1 MELNKEQREAVEYLD
16 GALLVIAG
24 AGSGKTRTIVAK
36 IEYLIRKGFDPKRIL
51 AITFTNK
58 AAKELKD
65 RIKNSLGVNLPW
77 VGTFHSVANRILRWG
92 GKFIGINPDFVILDR
107 EDARRVLREV
117 LKEFDTEFK
126 DTLYEEAIS
135 KYKEGGKFISTDGGF
150 IAIDTLD
157 HFWEIF
163 EAYQKRLKQLNALD
177 FSDLL
182 YFTVKLL
189 KENPPVGKKLRNHF
203 QYILVDEYQDTN
215 EIQYD
220 FIKLIARNHVCVVGD
235 PNQAIYQWRGAN
247 PENLLR
253 FKKDFSPK
261 VVKLE
266 RNYRSK
272 GVILEIANAVIRN
285 CNPKWASLIPRLKTD
300 KDFGEKPLVRR
311 FESEEEEALWIAK
324 EIKLLKERGYKL
336 KDIAVLVRSSYLT
349 EKIEKAFV
357 KEGIAYTIVGA
368 ARFYER
374 KEVKDALAFL
384 RFLHNPAD
392 DLAFERILRAFFG
405 RKWERIY
412 KILGRFYKTDWIE
425 TLKMVAYHL
434 EEGFREPLTKFL
446 QALVNIK
453 WEEVQTRYAEY
464 LQKLLEDI
472 DYYGLLYRENN
483 PQDRIENV
491 EYFLRLTQSSQ
502 SKGRTLTEFLQLVA
516 LLQSEMEERGRG
528 VRVMT
533 VHASKGLEFSVVFL
547 PRLEEGIF
555 PHKSAF
561 ENEEEMEEER
571 RLFYVAVTRAKEK
584 LYLSYVRKRNSKSGK
599 EIERK
604 PSRFLSEIPKELL
617 DLRFFVKQRVSA
629 KNFAGGGKREKKQ
642 GGINKY
648 KKPNLEGKSLRV
660 GQRVKHPVFGKGK
673 VISTQ
678 GAFAM
683 VDFGGEVKKIHS
695 HFLEEV

>member
-1 MELNKEQREAVEYLD
+1 
-16 GALLVIAG
+16 
-24 AGSGKTRTIVAK
+24 
-36 IEYLIRKGFDPKRIL
+36 
-51 AITFTNK
+51 
-58 AAKELKD
+58 
-65 RIKNSLGVNLPW
+65 
-77 VGTFHSVANRILRWG
+77 
-92 GKFIGINPDFVILDR
+92 
-107 EDARRVLREV
+107 
-117 LKEFDTEFK
+117 
-126 DTLYEEAIS
+126 
-135 KYKEGGKFISTDGGF
+135 
-150 IAIDTLD
+150 
-157 HFWEIF
+157 
-163 EAYQKRLKQLNALD
+163 
-177 FSDLL
+177 
-182 YFTVKLL
+182 
-189 KENPPVGKKLRNHF
+189 
-203 QYILVDEYQDTN
+203 
-215 EIQYD
+215 
-220 FIKLIARNHVCVVGD
+220 
-235 PNQAIYQWRGAN
+235 
-247 PENLLR
+247 
-253 FKKDFSPK
+253 
-261 VVKLE
+261 
-266 RNYRSK
+266 
-272 GVILEIANAVIRN
+272 
-285 CNPKWASLIPRLKTD
+285 
-300 KDFGEKPLVRR
+300 
-311 FESEEEEALWIAK
+311 
-324 EIKLLKERGYKL
+324 
-336 KDIAVLVRSSYLT
+336 
-349 EKIEKAFV
+349 FV

>member
-1 MELNKEQREAVEYLD
+1 VELNKEQREAVEYLD

-58 AAKELKD
+58 ASKELKD

-77 VGTFHSVANRILRWG
+77 VGTFHSVANRILRLG
-92 GKFIGINPDFVILDR
+92 GKHIGINPDFVILDR
-107 EDARRVLREV
+107 EDARRVLKQV
-117 LKEFDTEFK
+117 LKDFDTDFE

-135 KYKEGGKFISTDGGF
+135 KYKEGGKFISTDGGL

-163 EAYQKRLKQLNALD
+163 EAYQRRLKQLNALD

-189 KENPPVGKKLRNHF
+189 KENPRVREKLKNHF

-215 EIQYD
+215 EIQYE
-220 FIKLIARNHVCVVGD
+220 FIKLIARNNVCVVGD

-247 PENLLR
+247 PENILR
-253 FKKDFSPK
+253 FKEDFSPK

-285 CNPKWASLIPRLKTD
+285 CNPKWVSLIPQLKPD

-357 KEGIAYTIVGA
+357 KEGIAYTIVGT

-374 KEVKDALAFL
+374 KEIKDTLAFL
-384 RFLHNPAD
+384 RFLHNPTD

-405 RKWERIY
+405 RKWERVY
-412 KILGRFYKTDWIE
+412 KTLVRFYKTDWIE
-425 TLKMVAYHL
+425 TLKIVAYHL
-434 EEGFREPLTKFL
+434 EEEFREPLTKLL
-446 QALVNIK
+446 QFFVNVK

-464 LQKLLEDI
+464 LQKLLDEI
-472 DYYGLLYRENN
+472 DYYELLYRENN

-491 EYFLRLTQSSQ
+491 EYFLRLTHSSQ
-502 SKGRTLTEFLQLVA
+502 SKGRTLAEFLQLIA
-516 LLQSEMEERGRG
+516 LLQSEMEDRGRG

-561 ENEEEMEEER
+561 ENEEELEEER

-584 LYLSYVRKRNSKSGK
+584 LYLSYVRKRNTKSGK

-604 PSRFLSEIPKELL
+604 PSRFLSEIPKHLL
-617 DLRFFVKQRVSA
+617 DLRYFAKQKVSG
-629 KNFAGGGKREKKQ
+629 KTSMCGVKREKPQ
-642 GGINKY
+642 SGSDKY
-648 KKPNLEGKSLRV
+648 KKPTLEGKNLRV

>member
-1 MELNKEQREAVEYLD
+1 VELNREQREAVEYLN
-16 GALLVIAG
+16 GSLLVIAG

-36 IEYLIRKGFDPKRIL
+36 IEHLIRKGYDPKRIL

-58 AAKELKD
+58 AAKELKE
-65 RIKNSLGVNLPW
+65 RIKQSLGVNLPW
-77 VGTFHSVANRILRWG
+77 VGTFHSVANRILRWA
-92 GKFIGINPDFVILDR
+92 GKYIGINPDFVILDR
-107 EDARRVLREV
+107 EDSRRVLKEI
-117 LKEFDTEFK
+117 LKNFDTEL
-126 DTLYEEAIS
+126 DATLYEEAIS
-135 KYKEGGKFISTDGGF
+135 KYKEGGKYISTDGGF
-150 IAIDTLD
+150 ISVDSLD

-163 EAYQKRLKQLNALD
+163 EAYQKRLKELNALD

-189 KENPPVGKKLRNHF
+189 KENPTVREKLINHF

-215 EIQYD
+215 TVQYE
-220 FIKLIARNHVCVVGD
+220 FIKLIAKDNVCAVGD

-247 PENLLR
+247 PENILR

-272 GVILEIANAVIRN
+272 GVILEIANAVVKN
-285 CNPKWASLIPRLKTD
+285 CDPKWVSLIPRLKTD

-324 EIKLLKERGYKL
+324 EIKRLKEKGYRL

-357 KEGIAYTIVGA
+357 KEGIAYTIVGT

-374 KEVKDALAFL
+374 KEIKDVLAFL

-405 RKWERIY
+405 RKWEKVY
-412 KILGRFYKTDWIE
+412 KTLARFYRTDWVE
-425 TLKMVAYHL
+425 TLKIVAYHL
-434 EEGFREPLTKFL
+434 EEEFREPLVRFL
-446 QALVNIK
+446 QALVNVK
-453 WEEVQTRYAEY
+453 WEEVPTRYADY
-464 LQKLLEDI
+464 LQSLLEEVE
-472 DYYGLLYRENN
+472 YYGLLYKEKN
-483 PQDRIENV
+483 PNERIENV
-491 EYFLRLTQSSQ
+491 EYFLKLVRSSQ
-502 SKGRTLTEFLQLVA
+502 DKGRSLAEFLQLVA
-516 LLQSEMEERGRG
+516 LLQSEMEDKGRG
-528 VRVMT
+528 VRIMT
-533 VHASKGLEFSVVFL
+533 VHASKGLEFPVVFL
-547 PRLEEGIF
+547 PRLEEGVF
-555 PHKSAF
+555 PHKSAL
-561 ENEEEMEEER
+561 ENAEELEEER

-584 LYLSYVRKRNSKSGK
+584 LYLSYVRKRNTKSGR
-599 EIERK
+599 EVERK
-604 PSRFLSEIPKELL
+604 PSRFLSEIPKHLL
-617 DLRFFVKQRVSA
+617 DLRYFVKQR
-629 KNFAGGGKREKKQ
+629 AGMPNPPPEVKRKETPR
-642 GGINKY
+642 GADKY
-648 KKPNLEGKSLRV
+648 KKPLLEGKRLKA
-660 GQRVKHPVFGKGK
+660 GQEVRHPVFGRGK

-678 GAFAM
+678 GSFAM